1 MPRPRWRTPLTDQ
14 LFDAVLELR
23 SVDECERFFEDLC
36 TLKEISDLSH
46 RLEIARLLYSGA
58 KYDEVVATMRKSLDS
73 RPVPSSAT
81 ISRINRFLRYGAD
94 GYRVILDRLAA
105 RAHG

>member
-14 LFDAVLELR
+14 LFEAVLELR
-23 SVDECERFFEDLC
+23 SVEEGERFFEDLC

-46 RLEIARLLYSGA
+46 RLEIARLLHAGA
-58 KYDEVVATMRKSLDS
+58 KYDEVVKSMREALGD
-73 RPVPSSAT
+73 RPVPSTAT

-94 GYRVILDRLAA
+94 GYRAILDRLAA
-105 RAHG
+105 KRG